1 MASVDGLDAAEP
13 AAAAAVGDAHTDT
26 AVVVVAAAEALGT
39 DVSAVV
45 AVDTDS
51 VVAAVVPVAAD
62 GGTDEEA
69 VGHDVAAAAAEDEQE
84 WLWCI
89 VAAVVAVAGAGFAA
103 FGKFVLAAGAAEE
116 ALDGTAAV
124 GAGVVLVVRNGLAA
138 PVGVAV
144 DPDSQVVDTDG
155 RPFFNALSREKRQV
169 FSQEFWSAE

>member
-1 MASVDGLDAAEP
+1 M
-13 AAAAAVGDAHTDT
+13 
-26 AVVVVAAAEALGT
+26 
-39 DVSAVV
+39 
-45 AVDTDS
+45 
-51 VVAAVVPVAAD
+51 
-62 GGTDEEA
+62 
-69 VGHDVAAAAAEDEQE
+69 
-84 WLWCI
+84 
-89 VAAVVAVAGAGFAA
+89 AAVVAVAGAGFAA

-169 FSQEFWSAE
+169 FSQEF